1 MAHFIQLSHQVF
13 SNMRDDR
20 KTADCFQEQNPSN
33 PSALHTCVETV
44 SDMHGLDI
52 QVCIQQTILLYSIIY
67 IDMHAVLYEK
77 T

>member
-1 MAHFIQLSHQVF
+1 MTGRQLIASK
-13 SNMRDDR
+13 R
-20 KTADCFQEQNPSN
+20 KTPLSK

-52 QVCIQQTILLYSIIY
+52 QVGIQQTALLYNIIY
-67 IDMHAVLYEK
+67 IDMQAVLYEK